1 MQFCPSYC
9 LVGAS
14 PLPLGVEYLFL
25 VGSKIL
31 LSMNVQQLAAVLESL
46 QKMSTRTSLPSYNC
60 VMNFNFK
67 NKIPFHWFLNLLLN
81 YFLELDQ
88 AHSDLAQWVT
98 SLGSRCLGCKGW
110 TRAEVTARWACS

>member
-31 LSMNVQQLAAVLESL
+31 LLMNVQQLAAVLESL
-46 QKMSTRTSLPSYNC
+46 QKMSTR
-60 VMNFNFK
+60 
-67 NKIPFHWFLNLLLN
+67 LLLCH
-81 YFLELDQ
+81 LITV
-88 AHSDLAQWVT
+88 S
-98 SLGSRCLGCKGW
+98 
-110 TRAEVTARWACS
+110 